1 MIVEE
6 LGLKDLVVTMSV
18 ISTEISEDR
27 VHIRA
32 RQVALLSR
40 KGNGRSDGEVPAFV
54 FVEDSGEDGWR
65 IEVRNAVAFH
75 WKIISCSGHD
85 N

>member
-6 LGLKDLVVTMSV
+6 LSLKDLVVEMSV
-18 ISTEISEDR
+18 ISTEIGEDR
-27 VHIRA
+27 VYIRA
-32 RQVALLSR
+32 RQIVLLRR
-40 KGNGRSDGEVPAFV
+40 KRNGRSDGEVPAFV

-75 WKIISCSGHD
+75 
-85 N
+85 